1 MPFLLTLNVVARIS
15 RIRQSV
21 AHDIERNGNDG
32 HDGCRE
38 NQQVR
43 IIQEEAAHL
52 AQDQAQR
59 RSIDAKAEA
68 EVGQRRLQID
78 GAGDGKR
85 HAQRFVR

>member
-1 MPFLLTLNVVARIS
+1 MVARVC

-21 AHDIERNGNDG
+21 AHDVERDRDDG

-38 NQQVR
+38 DQQVR
-43 IIQEEAAHL
+43 VIEEEAAHL